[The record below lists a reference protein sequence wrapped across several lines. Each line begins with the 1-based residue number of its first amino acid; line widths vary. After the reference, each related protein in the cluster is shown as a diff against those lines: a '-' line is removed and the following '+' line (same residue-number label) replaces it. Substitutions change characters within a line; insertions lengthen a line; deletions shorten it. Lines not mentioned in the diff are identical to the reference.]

1 MAGRA
6 GKVYYVRS
14 RLHDRFSHDETV
26 RLIELIDK
34 TILAPSIT
42 GLAENL
48 LPNPIRLINAA
59 SALSKVRQG

>member
-1 MAGRA
+1 
-6 GKVYYVRS
+6 
-14 RLHDRFSHDETV
+14 LHDRFPHDETV

-34 TILAPSIT
+34 TILAPNIT

-48 LPNPIRLINAA
+48 LPNPIRLINAV